1 MQTVINVIDHEMNI
15 QQAIDA
21 PRIHQQWLPDEV
33 MYEPYGMSPD
43 TLNILTGFGHKFA
56 DRPGNIASATGIMI
70 GEDGVRLGAIDS
82 RSDGAAIG
90 Y

>member
-1 MQTVINVIDHEMNI
+1 MNM

-21 PRIHQQWLPDEV
+21 PRIHHQWFPDEILF
-33 MYEPYGMSPD
+33 EPYGMSPD
-43 TLNILTGFGHKFA
+43 TMRILGGFGHKFPA
-56 DRPGNIASATGIMI
+56 KPQTIASATGIMI
-70 GEDGVRLGAIDS
+70 DEAGVRHGAIDS